1 MLEAEGEAAQAVRYN
16 DGMPTST
23 ARTSK
28 KRDAPALSVE
38 QVCDKIRTAI
48 LSGKL
53 RPGDKL
59 TEQDLAAE
67 YRVSRTPIR
76 EAIRQLEVER
86 LVSRTPFVGVTVT
99 QLRPSEIIELLDIRE
114 VLEGLVARLA
124 AKELQPEQRTRLR
137 KTFDRMTASAKSGN
151 VVQYLDE
158 ALAFRRILVE
168 CSRSETL
175 TQYVMG
181 IENRLR
187 LVGNRTALIPGRM
200 QAAISEHKK
209 LLQAIEAGEAQA
221 AEQLNRERI
230 QHIRADVEK
239 SFSFSVL

>member
-1 MLEAEGEAAQAVRYN
+1 VREDERETAEAVRYN

-23 ARTSK
+23 ARTPK
-28 KRDAPALSVE
+28 KREAPALSVE
-38 QVCDKIRTAI
+38 QVCDKIRSAI
-48 LSGKL
+48 LTGKL

-67 YRVSRTPIR
+67 YRVSRTPVR

-86 LVSRTPFVGVTVT
+86 LLSRTPFVGVTVT

-124 AKELQPEQRTRLR
+124 AKDLHADERTRLR
-137 KTFDRMTASAKSGN
+137 KTFERMSTSAKSGN

-175 TQYVMG
+175 IHYVLG

-187 LVGNRTALIPGRM
+187 LMGNRTALIPGRM
-200 QAAISEHKK
+200 QAAILEHKK
-209 LLQAIEAGEAQA
+209 LLQAIEAGDSQA

-230 QHIRADVEK
+230 QHIRADVER